1 MPPYRCGFGLR
12 IPGGEQQL
20 RLMRSQ
26 CFRRFVSRRPPSEAA
41 FGQTFGRDPKPLS
54 VISEDSDRLAATAA
68 EDEKAAGKRIGCEF
82 LTTELRQ
89 RIYALPSVNRFD
101 RNQDAELRRDLNQD
115 IDSSSSRLS
124 VAR

>member
-12 IPGGEQQL
+12 IPRGQKQL
-20 RLMRSQ
+20 CLMGSQ
-26 CFRRFVSRRPPSEAA
+26 CFRGFVTCRPPFETAFRQA
-41 FGQTFGRDPKPLS
+41 FGGNPEPLTI
-54 VISEDSDRLAATAA
+54 VGEDSDRLAATAA